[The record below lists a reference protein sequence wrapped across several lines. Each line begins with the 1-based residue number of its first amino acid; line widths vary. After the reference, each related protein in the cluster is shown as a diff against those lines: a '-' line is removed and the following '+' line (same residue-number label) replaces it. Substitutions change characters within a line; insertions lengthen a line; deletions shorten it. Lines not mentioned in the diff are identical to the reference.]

1 MLKTALG
8 YFYDTTWKIYW
19 SQPHPTID
27 RPNPFPVAILVLP
40 SNDAP
45 LGRPIDHSRGS
56 YDIRR
61 KELVA
66 YYRARFHLPLI
77 ERGKTVLAENLAVQI
92 LAETKRRWKEVL
104 EQMRFFVN
112 ELTDML
118 YVQALNST
126 MSPNMDA
133 AEQHKAARAIEVYN
147 NAAGQVFKILIKV
160 NSYESMLIETISNLK
175 QIEEEDRFLGTF
187 DLELLQLHEHVS
199 TSADDSVNKTSQ
211 GPQTRSINPTVARN
225 GLSRH
230 VHKVSWH
237 DVVRGHQDLLD
248 TLKSTKRQAESL
260 KNLIDHQN
268 SMYESR
274 LSNRLGMVA
283 NYHASEASRQADE
296 AAAQNASMRRLT
308 VVTFVFLPLTFIAS
322 LFGTNVEEFGQGH
335 TGIWVFFAVGVPFAA
350 FVLGF
355 WAYLEFWK
363 QRTKS
368 EGKGGELGN
377 HRREDELEL
386 GLLRTW
392 RGKGEGSIDGL
403 DGPSSPTM
411 VGTRK

>member
-1 MLKTALG
+1 M
-8 YFYDTTWKIYW
+8 
-19 SQPHPTID
+19 
-27 RPNPFPVAILVLP
+27 LP

-45 LGRPIDHSRGS
+45 LGRPIDHSKGS
-56 YDIRR
+56 YDSRR

-104 EQMRFFVN
+104 DQMRFFVN

-118 YVQALNST
+118 YVQALNSA
-126 MSPNMDA
+126 MSPSMDA
-133 AEQHKAARAIEVYN
+133 IEQQKAARAIEVYN

-175 QIEEEDRFLGTF
+175 QLEEEDRFLGTF
-187 DLELLQLHEHVS
+187 DSDLQQFYEHGGGV
-199 TSADDSVNKTSQ
+199 SADDAVSKASQ
-211 GPQTRSINPTVARN
+211 GMPTRIARN
-225 GLSRH
+225 RHPRSH

-283 NYHASEASRQADE
+283 NYHAKEASRQADE

-308 VVTFVFLPLTFIAS
+308 VVTFVFLPLTFMAS
-322 LFGTNVEEFGQGH
+322 LFGTNVEELGQGH
-335 TGIWVFFAVGVPFAA
+335 IRIWVFFAAGVPFAA
-350 FVLGF
+350 LVLAT

-363 QRTKS
+363 QRTRS
-368 EGKGGELGN
+368 DGKGGELGN

-392 RGKGEGSIDGL
+392 RGKAEENIDSP
-403 DGPSSPTM
+403 DGPSSP
-411 VGTRK
+411 RIRRR

>member
-1 MLKTALG
+1 MLKHALG

-19 SQPHPTID
+19 CQPQPTID

-45 LGRPIDHSRGS
+45 LGRPIDHSKGS

-61 KELVA
+61 KELMA

-77 ERGKTVLAENLAVQI
+77 ERRKIVLAENLAVQI

-126 MSPNMDA
+126 SPSMDA
-133 AEQHKAARAIEVYN
+133 IEQHKAARAIEVYN

-175 QIEEEDRFLGTF
+175 QLEEEDRFLGTF
-187 DLELLQLHEHVS
+187 DSELLQPQGHVG
-199 TSADDSVNKTSQ
+199 TGDDAASKTSQ
-211 GPQTRSINPTVARN
+211 RPQARSINHPISHN
-225 GLSRH
+225 GLH

-308 VVTFVFLPLTFIAS
+308 VVTFVFLPLTFMAS
-322 LFGTNVEEFGQGH
+322 LFGTNVQELGQGH
-335 TGIWVFFAVGVPFAA
+335 IRIWVFFAVGFPFAA
-350 FVLGF
+350 LVLAS

-368 EGKGGELGN
+368 DGKGGELGN
-377 HRREDELEL
+377 HRREDELEM

-392 RGKGEGSIDGL
+392 RGEAQENTDGVGGPGS
-403 DGPSSPTM
+403 PRM
-411 VGTRK
+411 VGTRW